1 LARRKRASF
10 KFDTQTRSIFVVKSR
25 FAFALALTLVVASL
39 TSFASGSAVGVTVI
53 SKQCGDAQMSL
64 NCPATGHGTANCL
77 HPALYFKSKNG
88 QQNRLSNPK
97 GLEKQQPIGLAC
109 TVSKNDKSNYFY
121 VLYGSLPTGCGVC
134 EWHHLY
140 AANGKLLTS
149 SFPATV
155 DVPNAPPAQSVA
167 PNNQSFDDLSKKLN
181 LDEYKADSI
190 VCTGPHV
197 DAKGNL
203 LCPVNVEVGRGR

>member
-1 LARRKRASF
+1 M
-10 KFDTQTRSIFVVKSR
+10 VKSILP
-25 FAFALALTLVVASL
+25 LALTLTLLAAPL
-39 TSFASGSAVGVTVI
+39 TSLASGSAVGVPVI
-53 SKQCGDAQMSL
+53 TKQCGDVQMSL
-64 NCPATGHGTANCL
+64 NCPAAGHGTVNCL
-77 HPALYFKSKNG
+77 HPVLYFKSKNG
-88 QQNRLSNPK
+88 QQNRLGNPK

-109 TVSKNDKSNYFY
+109 TASKNDKSHYFY
-121 VLYGSLPTGCGVC
+121 VLYGSLPTGCDVC

-140 AANGKLLTS
+140 DANGKLLTS

-155 DVPNAPPAQSVA
+155 DVPNAPPAQSIA

-203 LCPVNVEVGRGR
+203 LCPVNVEVGHGR